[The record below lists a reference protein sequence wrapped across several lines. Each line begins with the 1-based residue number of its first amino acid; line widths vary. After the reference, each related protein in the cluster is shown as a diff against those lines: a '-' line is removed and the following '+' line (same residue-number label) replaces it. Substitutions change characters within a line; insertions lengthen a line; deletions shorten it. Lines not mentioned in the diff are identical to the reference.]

1 MIYTSLQ
8 DSHDPEGPRSR
19 RRKNQVKSA
28 LYSNFW
34 RFHYPCCLQLLS
46 RQREREK
53 STTMAAED
61 DQSRKISLK
70 RGLGPAPENPVCDS
84 GIFCYGKPIFS
95 FLGNLQIKLVKR
107 GQKYQKWDICLTSNS
122 EGGSKVSVPNRYIIY
137 VMHKT

>member
-1 MIYTSLQ
+1 MIKEQKKWTYTFFPYGHYYHVIYTSLQ

-107 GQKYQKWDICLTSNS
+107 GQKYQVGYLFDI
-122 EGGSKVSVPNRYIIY
+122 
-137 VMHKT
+137 